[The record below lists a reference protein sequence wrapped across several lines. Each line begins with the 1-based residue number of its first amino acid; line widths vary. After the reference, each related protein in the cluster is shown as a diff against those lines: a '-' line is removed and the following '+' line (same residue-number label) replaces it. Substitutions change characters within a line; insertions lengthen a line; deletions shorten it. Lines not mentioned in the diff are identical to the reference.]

1 MSEPQENDG
10 YAHLREIGKLRA
22 KAIKVALKLQA
33 KVYEQ
38 RLDDHE
44 KRIAANES
52 TANRLWGA
60 LAIVSIL
67 VGWYL
72 AWRK

>member
-1 MSEPQENDG
+1 MEDR
-10 YAHLREIGKLRA
+10 YLHLREIIKLRA
-22 KAIKVALKLQA
+22 KAIKLALKLQA

-44 KRIAANES
+44 KRITES
-52 TANRLWGA
+52 ERSANRLWGA
-60 LAIVSIL
+60 LAFVSL
-67 VGWYL
+67 AVGWYL